1 MESGRIKDQ
10 RRITSFKQYIVA
22 IDNQL
27 LELDTNYQASEMP
40 QPEKQDA
47 DLGFEDI
54 GSRNENLKSENDIPK
69 DLQVLSSAAED
80 AVAQADQPS
89 PDSKLSSPNTTNKAQ
104 RFRSTLIKAPPKK
117 LTVEEK
123 IEQGLFETFNFYSRQ
138 HIKANVG
145 FDEMDEMMKKIDLGE
160 FTCFTRDF

>member
-1 MESGRIKDQ
+1 
-10 RRITSFKQYIVA
+10 
-22 IDNQL
+22 
-27 LELDTNYQASEMP
+27 MP

-104 RFRSTLIKAPPKK
+104 RFRSQFLKK
-117 LTVEEK
+117 NLNQVYICMLLK
-123 IEQGLFETFNFYSRQ
+123 L
-138 HIKANVG
+138 
-145 FDEMDEMMKKIDLGE
+145 KKIKI
-160 FTCFTRDF
+160 